1 MIQDHVTKGHIC
13 TDLSPLMEQYSN
25 VVENLQSDLDDGGDG
40 HDDDNDNNVGD
51 SGHKN
56 NGGGSVVFQGGS
68 SSLINDANK
77 SQPSNSFSGFSFAS
91 SCGKTT
97 TFSFTGGSA
106 TAPALAPAPSFSFG
120 AQPATTSTGGGSN
133 NASANN
139 EDDPTFNPDDG
150 KLEVGQEENKD
161 EETLYEVRARL
172 IKLIDGTWN
181 KSCTGPCRL
190 YRNTLTDK
198 KRMVLRNDVGK
209 VMLNVSVGKGMPFKK
224 VSQKTKKGEVWH
236 VSFIA
241 VEEEGEGA
249 KQIMLNVKKE
259 DIDKFHEKLES
270 MAA

>member
-1 MIQDHVTKGHIC
+1 M
-13 TDLSPLMEQYSN
+13 SN
-25 VVENLQSDLDDGGDG
+25 RRLKRVF
-40 HDDDNDNNVGD
+40 NVR
-51 SGHKN
+51 
-56 NGGGSVVFQGGS
+56 GGGSVVFQGGS